1 MSKKV
6 RKEHKINSEIRA
18 TELRVTDEGIMSLN
32 DALRLAESKFMDLV
46 LINELANPPIAKLM
60 NYEKFLYEKG
70 KKGKTKSLPM
80 KEVKLGVNT
89 GENDLIYRIK
99 HVIEFLSKGHKVKI
113 SLQFRG
119 RELAHINR
127 GQEIILKLVVA
138 VEEYGL
144 AESMPSMEGKKM
156 FCFLK
161 PKNPK

>member
-46 LINELANPPIAKLM
+46 LINETSNPPIAKLM
-60 NYEKFLYEKG
+60 VYEKYLYEKG

-80 KEVKLGVNT
+80 KEIKLGVNT
-89 GENDLIYRIK
+89 GENDLDYRIK
-99 HVIEFLSKGHKVKI
+99 HAIEFLQKGHRVKV

-119 RELAHINR
+119 REMAHINR
-127 GQEIILKLVVA
+127 GQEMVLKLVVA
-138 VEEYGL
+138 VEEYGI
-144 AESMPSMEGKKM
+144 AESMPTMEGKKM
-156 FCFLK
+156 FCLIK
-161 PKNPK
+161 PKIK